1 MQWPFSLTTK
11 AQAPVQVAAE
21 GFVGIYETPKSLSV
35 AYGVS
40 DGSVVTIKA
49 QFFQSLSL
57 GDTGIKEVALQR
69 FVKTHHLE
77 GVSCAYV
84 LGAGEYSLYLVESP
98 AVPIQERS
106 QAVSWLVR
114 DLVNFPIE
122 EAVIDTFELPFSRAR
137 DNLNMLYAVVMRKS
151 QMADIE
157 GFMNGSGLVLTH
169 IDIPELALKNIVN
182 LDPKYKEG
190 CAFIQLHAQ
199 GGRLILLQNNSICM
213 IRSFDLSLDDLV
225 SPTGAT
231 ALESLCLEIQR
242 SFDYVN
248 SMFRKNISNAVV
260 FAKTS
265 VDISMIQE
273 AVKNTLGFEVNIFD
287 FSEKIKAENPL
298 SDEERIECL
307 CAIGTL
313 LKDQVLE
320 NEATDKPLQG

>member
-1 MQWPFSLTTK
+1 VQWPFSLTTST
-11 AQAPVQVAAE
+11 QAPIQLAAE
-21 GFVGIYETPKSLSV
+21 GFVGVYETPQSLSV

-40 DGSVVTIKA
+40 DGSVLTIKA

-57 GDTGIKEVALQR
+57 GDTGIKKAALER
-69 FVKTHHLE
+69 FVKMNHLE
-77 GVSCAYV
+77 GVSCTYV
-84 LGAGEYSLYLVESP
+84 LGPGEYNLYLVESP

-122 EAVIDTFELPFSRAR
+122 EAVIDTFELPFARAR

-151 QMADIE
+151 QMTGIE
-157 GFMNGSGLVLTH
+157 QFVNESGLFLTH
-169 IDIPELALKNIVN
+169 IDIPELVLKNIMN
-182 LDPKYKEG
+182 LDAHYQEG
-190 CAFIQLHAQ
+190 CAVIQMHAQ

-248 SMFRKNISNAVV
+248 SMFRKNINNTVV
-260 FAKTS
+260 LAKTS
-265 VDISMIQE
+265 VDISMIQ
-273 AVKNTLGFEVNIFD
+273 AAIKNTLGFEVNIFD
-287 FSEKIKAENPL
+287 FSENIKAEKRL
-298 SDEERIECL
+298 SDEERVECIF
-307 CAIGTL
+307 AIGAL
-313 LKDQVLE
+313 LKDQALE
-320 NEATDKPLQG
+320 NETTDKPLQG

>member
-1 MQWPFSLTTK
+1 VQWPFSFTTK
-11 AQAPVQVAAE
+11 AQAPIQLAAE

-57 GDTGIKEVALQR
+57 GDAGIKEVALER
-69 FVKTHHLE
+69 FVRTNHLE
-77 GVSCAYV
+77 GVSCTYV
-84 LGAGEYSLYLVESP
+84 LGPGEYSLYLVESP

-122 EAVIDTFELPFSRAR
+122 EAVIDTFELPFARAR
-137 DNLNMLYAVVMRKS
+137 DNLSMLYAVVMRKS
-151 QMADIE
+151 QMTGIE
-157 GFMNGSGLVLTH
+157 QLVNGSGLFLTH

-182 LDPKYKEG
+182 LDSKYKEG

-199 GGRLILLQNNSICM
+199 GGRLMLLQNNSICM

-225 SPTGAT
+225 SPSGAT

-248 SMFRKNISNAVV
+248 SMFRKNISNTVV

-265 VDISMIQE
+265 VDMSMIQE

-287 FSEKIKAENPL
+287 FSEKLKVEKPL
-298 SDEERIECL
+298 SDEESIECI
-307 CAIGTL
+307 CAIGTI

-320 NEATDKPLQG
+320 NEATDKPL